1 MLKLLTVAIVIL
13 SIAVPLVGCAESRS
27 VPAADESVP
36 VGDEAAIRATLDV
49 FLAALGE
56 RDYDKAASYVAG
68 TGEMS
73 DEDRE
78 KLEQTLIWM
87 RSSTSG
93 LTGETFDN
101 VTVTDSAAKASYTKR
116 TTDEDGS
123 FSFSVE
129 LDLKKE
135 DGEWKIDLS
144 QARLAVMTRRG
155 HAEDTAPHKC

>member
-1 MLKLLTVAIVIL
+1 MLAIAVVIL
-13 SIAVPLVGCAESRS
+13 SIAVPLVGCADSHS

-36 VGDEAAIRATLDV
+36 VGDEAAIRATLDI

-101 VTVTDSAAKASYTKR
+101 VTVTDSTAKASYTKR

-123 FSFSVE
+123 FSYSVE

-135 DGEWKIDLS
+135 EEEWKVDLS
-144 QARLAVMTRRG
+144 
-155 HAEDTAPHKC
+155 